1 MFIPSIRTWLPDQ
14 ALPFSRW
21 RFSGIAVIISA
32 LLVTAGT
39 LAFFG
44 LNLGLDFT
52 GGVLGGGAVTHG
64 FRCRCDPRGPRGR
77 RSGDRVDPV
86 VGWRHQRPGAGALGR
101 RRSARCGAGSA
112 LGAGAELRSQEAVGP
127 KVSGELL
134 RRGLTASL
142 ATVVAIAVY
151 VWLRF
156 ETRFGL
162 AAFLTTLHDV
172 ALMVGFYAVTRLPFD
187 LTSIAAILL
196 IAGYS
201 INDTVVVFDRLREW
215 LRKSR
220 EMPLEEV
227 IDRSITETL
236 RRTMMTS
243 GTTMVTSLSLM
254 IFGGPALFG
263 FAAAVTFGIAVGT
276 VSSIFVAAPLL
287 LHLPGPLPGRA
298 EQADPL
304 GAVKEED
311 RGPVVD
317 S

>member
-52 GGVLGGGAVTHG
+52 GGVLVEARSPTGFDVGAIRAGLGAAGLETASIQLSDGGTSALVRVPSDGGGALDAV
-64 FRCRCDPRGPRGR
+64 R
-77 RSGDRVDPV
+77 
-86 VGWRHQRPGAGALGR
+86 
-101 RRSARCGAGSA
+101 SA

-298 EQADPL
+298 EQAAPF